1 MKDATRTWLVITV
14 ISVLFLLSIWN
25 LWQFRCSN
33 LSYTLCA
40 AIGQDLQA
48 LYQAGE
54 NFNISNSMYGS
65 IAEQHLFTTDYFPWK
80 YLPILPILASPL
92 VKFFSFNFFYFF
104 YVASIQILVL
114 VLGLILISKIGLTL
128 KRENWQ
134 IILAVGLY
142 WIFWSTQ
149 SDWRMGQ
156 YNTLA
161 GLFFLVS
168 FWGVASQKKGFSTF
182 GWLASII
189 SKPIFIF
196 GFFYYLKKKNWQ
208 AIIWFLVIVVMTLL
222 YLEKFLPSG
231 GLLEAY
237 QASFG
242 FLTDPSR
249 IGWQVHYI
257 DNFGPAALLGE
268 LFYDRFPNIYKSSI
282 MVLTSIAVL
291 VPITYLFTKENRK
304 KELYFF
310 LLLAL
315 SPFIFYKELW
325 ESLLAFL
332 APIAALVFLLSNT
345 RREKIFTF
353 LIWFFLATPTL
364 YFFWQNNQT
373 ATLTTALIAEKAL
386 PILVLYAYLVIKI
399 FSKQTSL
406 SENKR

>member
-1 MKDATRTWLVITV
+1 
-14 ISVLFLLSIWN
+14 
-25 LWQFRCSN
+25 
-33 LSYTLCA
+33 
-40 AIGQDLQA
+40 
-48 LYQAGE
+48 
-54 NFNISNSMYGS
+54 
-65 IAEQHLFTTDYFPWK
+65 
-80 YLPILPILASPL
+80 
-92 VKFFSFNFFYFF
+92 
-104 YVASIQILVL
+104 
-114 VLGLILISKIGLTL
+114 
-128 KRENWQ
+128 
-134 IILAVGLY
+134 
-142 WIFWSTQ
+142 
-149 SDWRMGQ
+149 
-156 YNTLA
+156 
-161 GLFFLVS
+161 
-168 FWGVASQKKGFSTF
+168 
-182 GWLASII
+182 
-189 SKPIFIF
+189 
-196 GFFYYLKKKNWQ
+196 
-208 AIIWFLVIVVMTLL
+208 
-222 YLEKFLPSG
+222 
-231 GLLEAY
+231 
-237 QASFG
+237 
-242 FLTDPSR
+242 
-249 IGWQVHYI
+249 
-257 DNFGPAALLGE
+257 
-268 LFYDRFPNIYKSSI
+268 